1 MKKMAWAQGIALL
14 IVVGLVVAFNLGVA
28 GMERAMMM
36 AWLVH
41 GVFFLIYIAMLGW
54 AMGRKELSTKH
65 CWVGFVAAMIPLGSL
80 IFERKIRS
88 LYPHIR

>member
-41 GVFFLIYIAMLGW
+41 GVFF
-54 AMGRKELSTKH
+54 
-65 CWVGFVAAMIPLGSL
+65 
-80 IFERKIRS
+80 
-88 LYPHIR
+88 